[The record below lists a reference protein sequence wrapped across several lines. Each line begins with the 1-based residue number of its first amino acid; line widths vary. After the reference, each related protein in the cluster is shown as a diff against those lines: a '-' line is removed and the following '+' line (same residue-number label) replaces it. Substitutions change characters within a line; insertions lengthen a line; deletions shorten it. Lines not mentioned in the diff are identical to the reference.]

1 MNNQEKLYQVF
12 ASVLQVDF
20 ATLSEES
27 SPDSIR
33 NWDSLAIVNLT
44 IEIEQTFDVQFDIL
58 EIADFRNIGII
69 KSILAEKGVVF

>member
-12 ASVLQVDF
+12 ASILQVDF